1 MKIAIGYDLKPNS
14 WGGGN
19 QFALSLA
26 KAAKIRGD
34 EITYNLKDKD
44 IDIILLTD
52 PRSFNE
58 GITFGPFEIL
68 KYILFN
74 KQTIVVHRINEC
86 DERKNTFH
94 MNKLLKYANYCCDH
108 TVFISNWLKS
118 LDIYQKNIPS
128 TVIYNGSDEK
138 IYSSKTNLPW
148 NKKEPLKLVTHHWS
162 PNKMKGFDVYS
173 KLDQLINDTDLGNK
187 IEFTYIG
194 NLPKGFT
201 FKKTRHI
208 APLSGIYLGKELS
221 KNHVYLSASKN
232 EPAGMHH
239 IEGALSG
246 LPIIYRKS
254 GALPEY
260 CRDFGIPFDNL
271 EFISAINMMILDYD
285 KYKIKLKSY
294 PFNASKMTNAYLNLF
309 DDLISSRENILK
321 KRNLF
326 RSPIYLIMNLFL
338 TFLYIK
344 KPIRNFKRFIRKF
357 IK

>member
-1 MKIAIGYDLKPNS
+1 MKIAIGYELKTNS

-19 QFALSLA
+19 QFANSLA
-26 KAAKIRGD
+26 RAAKNRGD
-34 EITYNLKDKD
+34 KITFNLKDKD

-58 GITFGPFEIL
+58 GITFGPFQIL

-74 KQTIVVHRINEC
+74 NQTIVVHRINEC

-94 MNKLLKYANYCCDH
+94 MNKLLKYANYCADH
-108 TVFISNWLKS
+108 TVFISSWLKS
-118 LDIYQKNIPS
+118 LDIYHKNIPS
-128 TVIYNGSDEK
+128 TVIYNGADEK
-138 IYSSKTNLPW
+138 VYCSKNNLSW

-187 IEFTYIG
+187 IQFTYIG
-194 NLPKGFT
+194 NIPMGFT
-201 FKKTRHI
+201 FKKTRHLS
-208 APLSGIYLGKELS
+208 PLSGSDLGRELS
-221 KNHVYLSASKN
+221 RNHVYLSASIN

-260 CRDFGIPFDNL
+260 CKDFGIPFDNL
-271 EFISAINMMILDYD
+271 EIISAIQTMILEYD
-285 KYKIKLKSY
+285 NYKLKLKSY
-294 PFNASKMTNAYLNLF
+294 PFTSSRMNNAYLNLF
-309 DDLISSRENILK
+309 DDLILNREVILK
-321 KRNLF
+321 KRNLL
-326 RSPIYLIMNLFL
+326 RSPFYLIMNLIFTL
-338 TFLYIK
+338 LYIK
-344 KPIRNFKRFIRKF
+344 KPIRNLKKFIRKF
-357 IK
+357 I